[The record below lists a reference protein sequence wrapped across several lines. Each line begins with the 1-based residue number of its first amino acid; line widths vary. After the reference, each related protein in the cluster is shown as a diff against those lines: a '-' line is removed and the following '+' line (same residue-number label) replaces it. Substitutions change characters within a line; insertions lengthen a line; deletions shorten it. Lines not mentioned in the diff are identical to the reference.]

1 MDHDVNP
8 PSRMARENKTSAPAL
23 EKGLELLEVLAAEP
37 VGLTQKQLA
46 ERVGRSVS
54 EIFRMLG
61 VLQQR
66 GYIHRNDKT
75 GEYALTLRLFHLAM
89 QHPPTRR
96 LQQGAIP
103 VLEALAAST
112 GLGCHLSVISG
123 RQFLII
129 AQADPPYPMGWTVKL
144 GAAFPFSIEYV
155 SARVLAAF
163 QDGVRRDEMVRILA
177 AEGRDRAEV
186 AMQLDMIRRDGY
198 DMRRSAFVAGG
209 LTDLACPVLDERGA
223 AAAAL
228 NLPFVPGMGQ
238 LACPEDALP
247 LLHAA
252 AAEISAA
259 IGGRTGNR

>member
-1 MDHDVNP
+1 MDRDVNP
-8 PSRMARENKTSAPAL
+8 SSCVARENKTSAPAL
-23 EKGLELLEVLAAEP
+23 EKGLELLEVLAAEA

-46 ERVGRSVS
+46 VRVGRSVS

-96 LQQGAIP
+96 LQQSALP

-112 GLGCHLSVISG
+112 GLGCHLSMISG

-163 QDGVRRDEMVRILA
+163 QDGARRDEMVRILTP
-177 AEGRDRAEV
+177 EGRDQAEI
-186 AMQLDMIRRDGY
+186 AMQLDMIRHDGY

-238 LACPEDALP
+238 PACPEDALP
-247 LLHAA
+247 LLRAA

-259 IGGRTGNR
+259 IGGSIGNG